1 MPARQADLA
10 TGISDLRRGS
20 ACAPFWSTT
29 GEGHRGEP
37 CRSGPARSRSDRR
50 RRGAAP
56 RAAGIA
62 GLVFAVL
69 FIVSVILLEDHP
81 APGASAEEI
90 ADWYLRERKVVALI
104 GLYLVL
110 FAGIAFLWFIA
121 VIRDQVGVKG
131 RTASWSTVFLGSGLL
146 FVAML
151 FAAAASTGGLIDS
164 VVHHGALPPSPD
176 MVVLA
181 RSTGYAFIYVFG
193 VRMAA
198 VFVLVSSAIA
208 RRTGALPRWLGVIGV
223 AVALVLLLTISRFQ
237 IVVLVFP
244 LWVATASVVILV
256 AVRRRVRN
264 EHPRHDLNRA
274 AASARHH
281 CIGQNAGWLSTPLG
295 LCRPPRRPDTF
306 PLLRKPHGGTRRLRW
321 VADRPVFRVRGSR

>member
-1 MPARQADLA
+1 M
-10 TGISDLRRGS
+10 
-20 ACAPFWSTT
+20 
-29 GEGHRGEP
+29 
-37 CRSGPARSRSDRR
+37 
-50 RRGAAP
+50 
-56 RAAGIA
+56 
-62 GLVFAVL
+62 FAVL
-69 FIVSVILLEDHP
+69 FIASVILLQDHP

-90 ADWYLRERKVVALI
+90 ADWYQRERKVVALI
-104 GLYLVL
+104 GLYLVP

-121 VIRDQVGVKG
+121 VIRDQVGV
-131 RTASWSTVFLGSGLL
+131 REDRFLSTVFLGSGLL

-164 VVHHGALPPSPD
+164 VVLQGAPPPSPD

-256 AVRRRVRN
+256 ANRRRVRD
-264 EHPRHDLNRA
+264 EAPA
-274 AASARHH
+274 A
-281 CIGQNAGWLSTPLG
+281 
-295 LCRPPRRPDTF
+295 
-306 PLLRKPHGGTRRLRW
+306 
-321 VADRPVFRVRGSR
+321 